1 MDDHEYAANMDFGK
15 AYLDIMLRVVEEGFG
30 FISQEIEKWKDLGQ
44 NALLNSFA
52 ENGVDITT
60 GGHHHPSNGL
70 NDNNING
77 KKSGKKKQTK
87 DLAVEIGETFF
98 DSFSLDE
105 RVSLSLAV
113 MLVIV
118 Y

>member
-44 NALLNSFA
+44 HALLNSFA

-60 GGHHHPSNGL
+60 AMPHHPSNGL
-70 NDNNING
+70 NDNVNG
-77 KKSGKKKQTK
+77 KKSGKKKQSK
-87 DLAVEIGETFF
+87 DLALEIGETFF

-105 RVSLSLAV
+105 RVSQCLCYCV
-113 MLVIV
+113 TVC
-118 Y
+118 